1 MSALVG
7 FESEVLRI
15 PRVCMIKN
23 ELSIVLAVDG
33 PEAVVEAGL
42 AESGLVAIQV
52 ACYGAI
58 PSPSDGPV
66 HQPL

>member
-1 MSALVG
+1 MVG

-23 ELSIVLAVDG
+23 ELPIVLAVGG
-33 PEAVVEAGL
+33 PEAVVEAEL

-58 PSPSDGPV
+58 PSPSDEPV